1 MLVSTYAL
9 GNGTF
14 FAQNLQAVYGN
25 QGILTAISVETV
37 KIVAGLNPPT
47 ATCTFVP
54 AATVAPGAVIGT
66 PTFDVSN
73 GLGFAQ
79 NLQAVYC
86 NKGILTAI
94 SVETVNVV
102 AGLNPPTATC
112 TFAK

>member
-9 GNGTF
+9 GNGQF

-25 QGILTAISVETV
+25 NGILTAISVETV
-37 KIVAGLNPPT
+37 NVVAGLKPPT
-47 ATCTFVP
+47 ATCTF
-54 AATVAPGAVIGT
+54 ALATTVAQGAVIGT

-73 GLGFAQ
+73 GIGFAQ
-79 NLQAVYC
+79 NLQAIYG

-102 AGLNPPTATC
+102 AGLNPPTASC
-112 TFAK
+112 TIAK